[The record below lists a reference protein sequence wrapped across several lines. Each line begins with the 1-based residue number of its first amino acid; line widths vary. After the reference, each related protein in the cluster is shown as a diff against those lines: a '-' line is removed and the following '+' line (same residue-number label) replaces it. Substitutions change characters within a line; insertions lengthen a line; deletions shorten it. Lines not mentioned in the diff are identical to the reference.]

1 MKLRGRASVGWAV
14 ALTLGAACLPPTE
27 ADESPAR
34 EPAADPALHASP
46 APEPGGSDAA
56 VVLVVLD
63 GVRWQ
68 DVFVGADP
76 HLASGPAPSAGALMP
91 HLHALVAV
99 GPAGETADRRLDEHD
114 VAAERLA
121 HCDES
126 GWDWLDGYYW
136 ITTPKYEGITIGWFF
151 ETWMVIK
158 DYDPAISINRGE
170 DACDL
175 DGKVL
180 YGPLR
185 WPDLPEGVFT
195 TNSEIR
201 LTDEEIEEYLRSRR
215 ADEPIPTTAS
225 SKKN

>member
-1 MKLRGRASVGWAV
+1 MAKRSK
-14 ALTLGAACLPPTE
+14 PKKPSIQIPTE
-27 ADESPAR
+27 PGYYWTVYDGGMRLSWIEDGVMIFLEEEDPIEDVLDDLEFVSGPVKYS
-34 EPAADPALHASP
+34 EEEHKQWLADPKA
-46 APEPGGSDAA
+46 
-56 VVLVVLD
+56 
-63 GVRWQ
+63 
-68 DVFVGADP
+68 
-76 HLASGPAPSAGALMP
+76 
-91 HLHALVAV
+91 
-99 GPAGETADRRLDEHD
+99 
-114 VAAERLA
+114 AAERLA

-185 WPDLPEGVFT
+185 WPELPEGVFT